1 MMIWSVLMYIPYT
14 HIRLA
19 KGGSKAGVPLP
30 VADPAIMINAAY
42 TAQSPLSP
50 TRKPNILHPQVFL

>member
-1 MMIWSVLMYIPYT
+1 MYIPYT

-19 KGGSKAGVPLP
+19 KGGSKAGATLP

-50 TRKPNILHPQVFL
+50 TRKPNILHPQAFL